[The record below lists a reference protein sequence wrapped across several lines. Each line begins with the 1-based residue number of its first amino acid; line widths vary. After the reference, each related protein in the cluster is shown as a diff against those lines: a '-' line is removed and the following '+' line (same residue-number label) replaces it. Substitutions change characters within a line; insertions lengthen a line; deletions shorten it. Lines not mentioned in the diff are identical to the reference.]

1 MLWILELV
9 AGMFTPLFL
18 TLIFVTSFP
27 TPVFI
32 ILLPFSAVILFLLSM
47 SISNAVGLQYRI
59 VDPVLKHLLDYICSW

>member
-27 TPVFI
+27 MPVFI
-32 ILLPFSAVILFLLSM
+32 ILLPFRAVILPLLSM
-47 SISNAVGLQYRI
+47 LISSVGDSRCVTAYPRFSLR
-59 VDPVLKHLLDYICSW
+59 VRLHM